1 MLKEKEKKKY
11 TSNLFEHCTKNFVDF
26 VTQLQKQR
34 NNEVGI
40 TKSNLNL
47 GNFKCYNQPSS
58 LPLNMLR
65 VPST

>member
-34 NNEVGI
+34 NNEVG
-40 TKSNLNL
+40 T
-47 GNFKCYNQPSS
+47 S
-58 LPLNMLR
+58 L
-65 VPST
+65 VPFYSGQKTDIQRH